1 VRIIVRGDSGFC
13 RDEIMSYCE
22 QHEKVDYVLGLA
34 KNSRLSQQI
43 EAEMAQAKQLQQE
56 SGQAARVFK
65 DFRYRTRRSWSCERR
80 VVGKAEYLAKGG
92 KTRVS
97 S

>member
-1 VRIIVRGDSGFC
+1 MA
-13 RDEIMSYCE
+13 E
-22 QHEKVDYVLGLA
+22 
-34 KNSRLSQQI
+34 NSRLNEEI
-43 EAEMAQAKQLQQE
+43 KAEMAQAQQLQQE

-65 DFRYRTRRSWSCERR
+65 DFRYRTRRSWTCERR
-80 VVGKAEYLAKGG
+80 WWARRNIWPRE